1 MKAILALFT
10 IAVLTVLVVHGQGV
24 TQQDPVERIRIDS
37 DLVDLNVSVFARN
50 TDRPGRPLNK
60 DDFQVFEDGVPQE
73 IAFFATGD
81 TAFDLVLMLDLSA
94 STSRKLKMI
103 KRSAKRFIDATRAS
117 DRVAIV
123 TFTDR
128 PHLLS
133 NFTFN
138 RSLSK
143 QRIDDIRDAIG
154 GTNFWDAM
162 SYVLKDVIPGK
173 EHSRRSAIVVMSDGV
188 DNALPDVPGPGSRIT
203 FDRLILD
210 LRLSDAIVF
219 PIYLDTEEADIK
231 RYHMPRTAYAQARLQ
246 LQQIA
251 MESGTVLYRAA
262 KLKDLDQLYSR
273 ILSDLSTVYSI
284 GYRPTKPPVE
294 GAWRTVAVELI
305 HQPELLARTRKG
317 YYSKATAS
325 Q

>member
-1 MKAILALFT
+1 MKSIVALLTF
-10 IAVLTVLVVHGQGV
+10 VLLNLVVVNGQG
-24 TQQDPVERIRIDS
+24 TNQQDPVERIRIDS
-37 DLVDLNVSVFARN
+37 DLVDLNVSVFGRN
-50 TDRPGRPLNK
+50 LAHPGQPLSK
-60 DDFQVFEDGVPQE
+60 DDFRVFEDGVPQE
-73 IAFFATGD
+73 ISFFEAAD

-103 KRSAKRFIDATRAS
+103 KRSAKRFVDATRPT

-128 PHLLS
+128 PYLLS
-133 NFTFN
+133 NFSFDRNQT
-138 RSLSK
+138 K
-143 QRIDDIRDAIG
+143 KRIDEIKDAIG
-154 GTNFWDAM
+154 GTNFWDAT
-162 SYVLKDVIPGK
+162 SYVLRDVIGK

-203 FDRLILD
+203 FDRLIFD

-219 PIYLDTEEADIK
+219 PIYLDTEEADVK
-231 RYHMPRTAYAQARLQ
+231 RYHMPRTAYASARLQ
-246 LQQIA
+246 LEQIA
-251 MESGTVLYRAA
+251 AESGTVLYRAA
-262 KLKDLDQLYSR
+262 KLKDLDELYNR

-294 GAWRTVAVELI
+294 GAWRTVAVQLVD
-305 HQPELLARTRKG
+305 QPELLARTRKG
-317 YYSKATAS
+317 YYSKGTVV